1 MRFLFLSDSNIK
13 KWESCPG
20 SAISLWGLPSE
31 VIAQPYSRRS
41 LLFEKII
48 HNVEIN
54 MYICN
59 CNVARFGIVIY

>member
-31 VIAQPYSRRS
+31 VIAQPYSRRN
-41 LLFEKII
+41 LLFEKNIRHI
-48 HNVEIN
+48 EIN
-54 MYICN
+54 MYICK
-59 CNVARFGIVIY
+59 CNVVLFYIVIH